1 MHTFKEFALLC
12 HWLYDCRDCTYRRF
26 HRMEGIYL
34 FVLLHAHSERC
45 SFIPTPINWGENN
58 VTDSHIILH
67 DIFWTINIKLVY
79 ANSIFS
85 FHHLDDQSK
94 NHRARHIWWHIR
106 WVLSKYKNRR
116 SWNSGILIL
125 WAQCCGRQVIHF
137 LTFAVG
143 HVKFGNGPQLAP
155 RGRTLDTPAIVDA
168 KLDVVFVVCFIS
180 MILCRVTVCDYRIF

>member
-12 HWLYDCRDCTYRRF
+12 HWLYDCRDCMYRRF

-34 FVLLHAHSERC
+34 FVLLHTHSERC

-94 NHRARHIWWHIR
+94 MVSPKSSCPSHLMTYKMTSLEVQKSQKLKFRYINTLGAMLADDKWYISWH
-106 WVLSKYKNRR
+106 L
-116 SWNSGILIL
+116 L
-125 WAQCCGRQVIHF
+125 WAMSS
-137 LTFAVG
+137 
-143 HVKFGNGPQLAP
+143 LAMVHNWP
-155 RGRTLDTPAIVDA
+155 PGAELWTRLP
-168 KLDVVFVVCFIS
+168 
-180 MILCRVTVCDYRIF
+180 